1 MENFFL
7 KKLNF
12 PVSTD
17 SLSTYKISQ
26 VLILIAK
33 LNTTDFLFDSNKCMK
48 EFPWDKVICF
58 GKQKP
63 VCLEHECH
71 AFSWAA
77 LPQPCGS
84 RGWSQ
89 AQLWSVPMLP
99 PKLLCTQLLLE
110 WGHSETPGRA
120 GLSQAHLQP
129 LRARHLSLLPR
140 RSALADQGCAVRVRD
155 FQRHTFFHRHL
166 TNCVPPRICLL
177 HQHMVYLSHA
187 RYRWDPASVQLS
199 NQCKTNHA
207 NNLYLRHR
215 SHWAKVPT
223 SLHQLSSKS
232 HQVPMFMSGENQM
245 Q

>member
-1 MENFFL
+1 MLCPGQHCRSPAEAEGGPRHSFDL
-7 KKLNF
+7 CRR
-12 PVSTD
+12 
-17 SLSTYKISQ
+17 SLQNCCAPS
-26 VLILIAK
+26 
-33 LNTTDFLFDSNKCMK
+33 FC
-48 EFPWDKVICF
+48 
-58 GKQKP
+58 
-63 VCLEHECH
+63 
-71 AFSWAA
+71 
-77 LPQPCGS
+77 
-84 RGWSQ
+84 WSEDT
-89 AQLWSVPMLP
+89 LRP
-99 PKLLCTQLLLE
+99 
-110 WGHSETPGRA
+110 PGRA

-140 RSALADQGCAVRVRD
+140 RGALADQGCAVRVRD
-155 FQRHTFFHRHL
+155 FQIHTLFHRHL